1 MTIRTKE
8 NIRSGIY
15 ETFEKKLENNQWRG
29 VLKKEASTFDVQKD
43 DVDASVDTILAAT
56 EKILAINRGVA
67 QPDERDSLRFRRLYP
82 MDRLISERI
91 ALDAD
96 KLFLKTMRRVIRQ
109 KSLKPI
115 NVNHFDKYTENLIVG
130 NPLSMPLEE
139 INPLHLIEQA
149 RRVTQMGP
157 GGLGE
162 DSITEEAQNLHP
174 SEFGFLS
181 ALEGPESERIGV
193 DTRIAW
199 GAKIGSDGN
208 IYQKFL
214 NKKTGRREWLNPT
227 DLGNKIVGLPQ

>member
-1 MTIRTKE
+1 MTIGAKE

-214 NKKTGRREWLNPT
+214 NKKTGRREWLSPT
-227 DLGNKIVGLPQ
+227 DLGDKIVGLPQ

>member
-1 MTIRTKE
+1 MPQDKKILE
-8 NIRSGIY
+8 GIFQ
-15 ETFEKKLENNQWRG
+15 TFEKQFENDLWSG
-29 VLKKEASTFDVQKD
+29 APEKKASTFDVQKD
-43 DVDASVDTILAAT
+43 DISADVDTILAAT

-67 QPDERDSLRFRRLYP
+67 DPDERDSLRFRRLYP

-91 ALDAD
+91 GLDAD

-139 INPLHLIEQA
+139 INPLHLVEQA

-208 IYQKFL
+208 LYQKFL
-214 NKKTGRREWLNPT
+214 NKKTGRREWLNPSN
-227 DLGNKIVGLPQ
+227 LGDKIIGLPQ

>member
-1 MTIRTKE
+1 MGSKE
-8 NIRSGIY
+8 DIRSGIY
-15 ETFEKKLENNQWRG
+15 ETFEKKLEDAQWRG
-29 VLKKEASTFDVQKD
+29 TLKKEASTFDVQKD
-43 DVDASVDTILAAT
+43 DVDANVDTILAAT
-56 EKILAINRGVA
+56 EKILAINRGLA

-162 DSITEEAQNLHP
+162 DSITEDAQNLHP

-199 GAKIGSDGN
+199 GAKVGSDGN

-214 NKKTGRREWLNPT
+214 NKKTGRREWLSPT
-227 DLGNKIVGLPQ
+227 DLGDKIVGLPQ

>member
-1 MTIRTKE
+1 MGSKE
-8 NIRSGIY
+8 DIRSGIY
-15 ETFEKKLENNQWRG
+15 ETFEKKLEDAQWRG
-29 VLKKEASTFDVQKD
+29 TLKKEASTFDVQKD
-43 DVDASVDTILAAT
+43 DVDANVDTILAAT
-56 EKILAINRGVA
+56 EKILAINRGLA

-162 DSITEEAQNLHP
+162 DSITEDAQNLHP

-214 NKKTGRREWLNPT
+214 NKKTGRREWLSPT
-227 DLGNKIVGLPQ
+227 DLGDKIVGLPQ

>member
-1 MTIRTKE
+1 MTLKQ
-8 NIRSGIY
+8 NILKGIHN
-15 ETFEKKLENNQWRG
+15 TFESHLENDQWRG
-29 VLKKEASTFDVQKD
+29 LLDKKASTFDVQKD
-43 DVDASVDTILAAT
+43 DVSADVDTILAAT
-56 EKILAINRGVA
+56 EKILAINKGIA
-67 QPDERDSLRFRRLYP
+67 EPDERDSLRFRRLYP

-91 ALDAD
+91 SLDAD
-96 KLFLKTMRRVIRQ
+96 KLFLKTMRRIIRQ
-109 KSLKPI
+109 KSLKPVG
-115 NVNHFDKYTENLIVG
+115 VNHFDKYTENLIVG

-199 GAKIGSDGN
+199 GAKIGSDGH
-208 IYQKFL
+208 IYQRFR
-214 NKKTGRREWLNPT
+214 NKKTGKREWLNPSN
-227 DLGNKIVGLPQ
+227 LGNKIIGLPQ

>member
-1 MTIRTKE
+1 MTIGTKE

-214 NKKTGRREWLNPT
+214 NKKTGRREWLSPT
-227 DLGNKIVGLPQ
+227 DLGDKIVGLPQ